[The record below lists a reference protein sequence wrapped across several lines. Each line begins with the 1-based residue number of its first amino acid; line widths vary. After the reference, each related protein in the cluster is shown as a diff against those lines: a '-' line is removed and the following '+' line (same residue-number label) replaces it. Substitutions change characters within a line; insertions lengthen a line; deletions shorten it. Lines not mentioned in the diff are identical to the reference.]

1 MPPVADA
8 STELA
13 FAIITPALT
22 LAVPFAVRANVFA
35 VAVNIGVVNETS
47 GVVPSIVAKAAEE
60 LLS

>member
-8 STELA
+8 AIALA
-13 FAIITPALT
+13 LAVITLKFT
-22 LAVPFAVRANVFA
+22 LAVPFAVRASVFA

-47 GVVPSIVAKAAEE
+47 GVVPSIVARAVE